1 MVNLQP
7 NLEMSRVVGRWFTDV
22 GTPFS
27 GAAAAAA
34 ATHLW
39 TNFGRGAAAV
49 LTMANMTV

>member
-1 MVNLQP
+1 
-7 NLEMSRVVGRWFTDV
+7 MSRVVGRWFTDV

-34 ATHLW
+34 AYLW
-39 TNFGRGAAAV
+39 TNFDRGAAVV